1 MIELKV
7 YFEGGV
13 FTVPKEIYIGLIA
26 LLGVGAISL
35 IIWKGLKK
43 GLRYSTLLLLTEW
56 IFLIV
61 GTAVVFRETSADR
74 NISLIPFKSYW
85 DFGENSYFM
94 ECFAINMLNVA
105 MFIPVGLLAGLG
117 FKDIKWKKVIAFG
130 GTLSIAIELLQLIFK
145 RGLCEVDDVIHNT
158 VGCII
163 GYGIASALLQVS
175 RLCKRVI
182 RA

>member
-13 FTVPKEIYIGLIA
+13 YNIPKEIYIGLIA

-43 GLRYSTLLLLTEW
+43 GLRYSTLLLLAEW
-56 IFLIV
+56 VFLIL
-61 GTAVVFRETSADR
+61 GTAVLFRETSADR
-74 NISLIPFKSYW
+74 EFSLMPFKSYW
-85 DFGENSYFM
+85 DFGEHSYFM
-94 ECFAINMLNVA
+94 ECFAINILNVA

-117 FKDIKWKKVIAFG
+117 LKDMTWKKAIALG
-130 GTLSIAIELLQLIFK
+130 GALSITIELLQLIFM
-145 RGLCEVDDVIHNT
+145 RGLCEVDDIIHNT
-158 VGCII
+158 VGCVI